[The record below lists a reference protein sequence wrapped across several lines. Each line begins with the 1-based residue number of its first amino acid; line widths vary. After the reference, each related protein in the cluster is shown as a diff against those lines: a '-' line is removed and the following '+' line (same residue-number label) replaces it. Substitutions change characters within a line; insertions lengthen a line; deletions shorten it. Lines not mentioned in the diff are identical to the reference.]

1 MRDIKEMVGMLI
13 RVLGDAEV
21 AEDEVLDLGFE
32 ADGELLIVLNE
43 AYIRL
48 LEFVHDRKLR
58 VADRDL
64 DMKERSALQESL
76 NKIVK
81 LSDVEGS

>member
-64 DMKERSALQESL
+64 DMKERSALSGVAEQDREA
-76 NKIVK
+76 V
-81 LSDVEGS
+81 